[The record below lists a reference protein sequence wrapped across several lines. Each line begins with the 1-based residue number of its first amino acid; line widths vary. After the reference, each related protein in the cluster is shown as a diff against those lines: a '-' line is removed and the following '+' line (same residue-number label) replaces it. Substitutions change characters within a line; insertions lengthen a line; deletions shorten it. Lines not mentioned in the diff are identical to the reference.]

1 MSDMLGRCDRF
12 WTKIKD
18 VAQSLPPLFL
28 DPPVP
33 PRGAPNLGHEGGV
46 DEDVQ
51 TGTSQAQNAG
61 QAAIAAGGDADATE
75 TTGSCPLCKVAI
87 VVGHNSRAQ
96 GASSP
101 HVGES
106 EFPYNSDIA
115 ERTVAKIAEL
125 GGGKITA
132 QTFFRT
138 AGGGYTK
145 EMQRC
150 YEPVT
155 AFMEGV
161 LSNKKI
167 ALELHY
173 NSVNSP
179 TANYTLTIFKGDRAF
194 AASITAAM
202 SEIYGGTR
210 QVVKSHT
217 ENARGKATFTYGPA
231 NTYLMEPFFGSHE
244 RTGKIAG
251 TEAGRDALA
260 QVYAQALVDWV
271 G

>member
-1 MSDMLGRCDRF
+1 MSDIVGRCSRL
-12 WTKIKD
+12 WSKMKD
-18 VAQSLPPLFL
+18 VAQTLPPLFPE
-28 DPPVP
+28 PPA
-33 PRGAPNLGHEGGV
+33 PRRDAPDLGHEGGV

-51 TGTSQAQNAG
+51 TGTSEAQEAG
-61 QAAIAAGGDADATE
+61 QAADEAGGDADTTE

-132 QTFFRT
+132 QVFFRT
-138 AGGGYTK
+138 AGGGYTT
-145 EMQRC
+145 EMRRC

-155 AFMEGV
+155 AFLEGV
-161 LSNKKI
+161 PSNKKI

-173 NSVNSP
+173 NSVDSP
-179 TANYTLTIFKGDRAF
+179 SASYTLTIYKGDRAF
-194 AASITAAM
+194 ATAITAAM

-210 QVVKSHT
+210 QLVKSHT
-217 ENARGKATFTYGPA
+217 ENARGKATFTYGPS